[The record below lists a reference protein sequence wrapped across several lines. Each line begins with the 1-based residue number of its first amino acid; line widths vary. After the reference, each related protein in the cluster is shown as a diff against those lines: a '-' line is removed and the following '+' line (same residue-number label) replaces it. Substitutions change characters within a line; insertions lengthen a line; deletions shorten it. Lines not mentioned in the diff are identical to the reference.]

1 MPGARGGNPQKTW
14 LQGLFHRKGSFPQ
27 KVIHRCGQLWGKPR
41 EYRPDGGFVNVRS
54 VDKRMLGSRSLAS
67 PFAIS
72 YNGTNCSAGETGGRR
87 KLMSKCRI
95 AITADTYPYASEV
108 TNLVEAPFA
117 PRGLV
122 EVIAR
127 LGAIPVV
134 LPDVPGARGEDYVD
148 LFDGLIIPGGPDVD
162 PTLFGEEPK
171 WKIGRTNYKRDLFE
185 LELFRAFYQAGKP
198 IFGICRG
205 CQLINIALGGNV
217 YQDLP
222 SEDPQCTI
230 RHSQGAPGGY
240 PTHHVT
246 LVPGSSLFGS
256 LGEKAYINSR
266 HHQAIHRVAEAL
278 EVTAVAPDGVQES
291 VESHDHKQVVAVQWH
306 PENMWQEHPEQLKLF
321 EDFLARVKE
330 KV

>member
-1 MPGARGGNPQKTW
+1 M
-14 LQGLFHRKGSFPQ
+14 S
-27 KVIHRCGQLWGKPR
+27 GK
-41 EYRPDGGFVNVRS
+41 
-54 VDKRMLGSRSLAS
+54 L
-67 PFAIS
+67 
-72 YNGTNCSAGETGGRR
+72 
-87 KLMSKCRI
+87 RI

-122 EVIAR
+122 EVLAQ
-127 LGAIPVV
+127 LGAVPVI
-134 LPDVPGARGEDYVD
+134 LPDVPGIKGEEYVG

-171 WKIGRTNYKRDLFE
+171 WKIGRTNYKRDRFE
-185 LELFRAFYQAGKP
+185 LEVFQAFYQAGKP

-205 CQLINIALGGNV
+205 CQLINIALGGDV

-240 PTHHVT
+240 PTHHVV
-246 LVPGSSLFGS
+246 LQPGSSLYGT
-256 LGEKAYINSR
+256 LGEKAYVNSR
-266 HHQAIHRVAEAL
+266 HHQAVHRISEAL

-291 VESHDHKQVVAVQWH
+291 VESHDHRQVVAVQWH
-306 PENMWQEHPEQLKLF
+306 PENMWQDHPEQLQLF
-321 EDFLARVKE
+321 ADFLERAAAMQKE
-330 KV
+330 G